1 MKTDL
6 PTKVSDLLRGITES
20 YLNILG
26 ENLVGIYVHGSL
38 AFGCFTKG
46 ISDVDYIAV
55 VKTEPSS
62 DQKTEIIKETLRLE
76 EQNPPKGLEMHV
88 LALSDCQNF
97 VHPSP
102 FLLHYSAFHKERAKN
117 SPLDFALS
125 MRGTDPDLAAHVT
138 VMNAVGFPIYGE
150 PVGKVFSP
158 VSPRDYLDSIMF
170 DVASAAEE
178 ITENPVYFTLNLCRV
193 LAFVK
198 EQKILSKADG
208 GKWGLRNLPQDFHEL
223 INSALCAYRGTKRY
237 SPSPNKEKAFARFIL
252 EMIGKS
258 TKTP

>member
-6 PTKVSDLLRGITES
+6 PLEISELLKEITES

-55 VKTEPSS
+55 VKTDPSS

-97 VHPSP
+97 VQPSP

-117 SPLDFALS
+117 SPQDFALS

-150 PVGKVFSP
+150 PVDKVFSP

-193 LAFVK
+193 LAYVK
-198 EQKILSKADG
+198 DQKVLSKADG
-208 GKWGLRNLPQDFHEL
+208 GKWGLDNLPQDHHRL
-223 INSALCAYRGTKRY
+223 ISNAQQAYLGKADYLSSA
-237 SPSPNKEKAFARFIL
+237 NEEKTFAEFALRK
-252 EMIGKS
+252 IGKYVG
-258 TKTP
+258 